1 MSNLKKKIADRFAS
15 VAKRVRYFGN
25 VLTRIDV
32 SHVRCHSRTL
42 IEIVNPITVFS
53 GLNGCGKSTLLQLA
67 AAAYVSPSK
76 WQISHFIKKSRFDD
90 PPIKDGS
97 RVAFLVQTDR
107 DSTQSLSLTYNSQTK
122 NWSGYRRRPGRH
134 VFFAGVG
141 FFLPR
146 SEKQDFVFK
155 DGSAIQVTSAR
166 DADASARNWATK
178 ILSARYDKVVAHDVT
193 KGRLKDTILQVQR
206 NGVTYSEVQMGCGEA
221 RIHFLIWQLEA
232 LPDQS
237 LILLE
242 EPENCLHPSAQY
254 ALGNYLLDLVDRK
267 GHQIFITTHSE
278 MLMRSLPQDS
288 LVYLHKSNDG
298 VKAIPG
304 LTSSQARSLLTEGY
318 EKALTVFVED
328 EAAELVFTELLGHH
342 NPAFLKT
349 IDIRIHGVR
358 DLQGNIHDSGKDS
371 IRRTMAVLR
380 QTGLRVAAVLD
391 ADDDE
396 DVENFVFKLPGQH
409 PPEQQLIDNDAVREL
424 FEQQYAIDRHQLVQ
438 ELSDVDCHRFFKVL
452 AEKTSRHHDILISE
466 AARAYAPTVSASD
479 AGRLVSQLTD
489 ATH

>member
-1 MSNLKKKIADRFAS
+1 MSNPRKKIADRFAS
-15 VAKRVRYFGN
+15 TAKRLRYYGN

-67 AAAYVSPSK
+67 AAAYASPAK
-76 WQISHFIKKSRFDD
+76 WTINHFIKKSRFDD

-97 RVAFLVQTDR
+97 KVAFLVQTDR
-107 DSTQSLSLTYNSQTK
+107 DASQSLSLTYNPRTK
-122 NWSGYRRRPGRH
+122 NWSGYRRRPDRH
-134 VFFAGVG
+134 VFYAGVG

-155 DGSAIQVTSAR
+155 DGSSIRVAAPR
-166 DADASARNWATK
+166 DADPSARNWATK

-193 KGRLKDTILQVQR
+193 KGRQKDTVLQVER

-221 RIHFLIWQLEA
+221 RIHFLIAQLEA
-232 LPDQS
+232 LPDKS
-237 LILLE
+237 LVLLE

-267 GHQIFITTHSE
+267 GHQVFVTTHSE

-288 LVYLHKSNDG
+288 LIYLHKSNEG
-298 VKAIPG
+298 IKPVPG
-304 LTSSQARSLLTEGY
+304 LTSSQARSLLSEGH

-328 EAAELVFTELLGHH
+328 EAAELVLTEVLGHH

-358 DLQGNIHDSGKDS
+358 DLKGSIHDSGKDS

-391 ADDDE
+391 ADDSE
-396 DVENFVFKLPGQH
+396 DIDNFVFKLPGAT
-409 PPEQQLIDNDAVREL
+409 PPEQQLMDCDAVREM

-438 ELSDVDCHRFFKVL
+438 ELTDMDCHRFFKVL
-452 AEKTSRHHDILISE
+452 AEKTSRHHDILNFE
-466 AARAYAPTVSASD
+466 AARAYAPTVLASD
-479 AGRLVSQLTD
+479 AARLVSQLTD